1 MKLQITIPES
11 LSEITL
17 GQYQKFAKLDIL
29 ENKDTSFL
37 MHKMIE
43 IFCNL
48 KLENIA
54 RIKYSDAA
62 EIVQHI
68 NKLFEH
74 KQSLIPTFE
83 LQDIEF
89 GIIPKL
95 DDMTLGEY
103 IDLDENLTDWDN
115 IHRAMSVLYRPITF
129 KKGERYNI
137 EEYEG
142 AINAE
147 SLKQMPL
154 DVVMG
159 AMVFFYNL
167 ENELAGITLNY
178 LDHQAQTT
186 LTTQQQ
192 DSLEENGAGF
202 KASINWLK
210 EMLPTLGRSL
220 D

>member
-1 MKLQITIPES
+1 MKLQIDIPES
-11 LSEITL
+11 LNEITL
-17 GQYQKFAKLDIL
+17 GQYQKFAKLDVL

-68 NKLFEH
+68 NKLFEP
-74 KQSLIPTFE
+74 KQSLIPTFT
-83 LQDIEF
+83 LQDVEF

-115 IHRAMSVLYRPITF
+115 MHRAMSVLYRPITC
-129 KKGERYNI
+129 KKGERYNR

-147 SLKQMPL
+147 ALKQMPL

>member
-1 MKLQITIPES
+1 MKLQIDIPES
-11 LSEITL
+11 LNEITL

-68 NKLFEH
+68 NKLFEP
-74 KQSLIPTFE
+74 KQNLIPTFT
-83 LQDIEF
+83 LQDVEF

-115 IHRAMSVLYRPITF
+115 MHRAMSVLYRPITF

-147 SLKQMPL
+147 ALKQMPL